1 MRVLLLHNA
10 SAGSED
16 HAAEELAAS
25 IGRVGHEV
33 LGIAASLP
41 ELEEALR
48 HSRPELIALAGG
60 DGTVGRAV
68 CATADFRIPY
78 TILPLGT
85 ANNTA
90 CTLGIWGEPD
100 ELIAGW
106 HSGHLRGFDL
116 VRLTDAQSTVRVSEA
131 VGWGVFPEVIREAK
145 RMSSPDDRAAALERD
160 RNLFRAAIA
169 AAEPRPYEL
178 ELDGVALSG
187 EYILVQ
193 VMNVPYIGPRLRL
206 SPESD
211 PNDGKLEVLLARAED
226 RSALLQAVETR
237 ESDTTSSLACR
248 LAKEVVVRHIDSH
261 YQLDGRLV
269 ENEISSRATI
279 ALSAEAAA
287 VQYLVPGTPQA

>member
-25 IGRVGHEV
+25 VRQAGHEV

-48 HSRPELIALAGG
+48 HSRPELIVLAGG

-68 CATADFRIPY
+68 CATAGFRIPY
-78 TILPLGT
+78 AILPLGT

-90 CTLGIWGEPD
+90 CTLGISAEPD

-106 HSGHLRGFDL
+106 RTARLRGFDL
-116 VRLTDAQSTVRVSEA
+116 MRLTDAQSTVRISEA
-131 VGWGVFPEVIREAK
+131 AGWGVFPEVIREAK

-160 RNLFRAAIA
+160 RALFRAAIT
-169 AAEPRPYEL
+169 AAEPKPYEL
-178 ELDGVALSG
+178 DLDGVTLSG

-206 SPESD
+206 SPKSD
-211 PNDGKLEVLLARAED
+211 PNDGRLEVLLARAED
-226 RSALLQAVETR
+226 RSALLQAIEAR
-237 ESDTTSSLACR
+237 ESDTASGLGCHC
-248 LAKEVVVRHIDSH
+248 AKEVIVHHTDSH
-261 YQLDGRLV
+261 YQLDGRVV
-269 ENEISSRATI
+269 ENRATARATI
-279 ALSAEAAA
+279 RLSVDAAA
-287 VQYLVPGTPQA
+287 VQYLVPGQGGA